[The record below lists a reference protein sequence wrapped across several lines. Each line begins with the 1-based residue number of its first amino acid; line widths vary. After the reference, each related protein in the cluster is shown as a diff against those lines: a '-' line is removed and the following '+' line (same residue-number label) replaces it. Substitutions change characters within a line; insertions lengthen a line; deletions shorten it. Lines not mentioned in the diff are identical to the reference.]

1 MRKTIT
7 QKEVNR
13 LLIFQEKAQL
23 LNKELDKIDT
33 DIQKMLGTKDEHGR
47 ILDFLNKSQDVM
59 DFLCNCGIRL
69 K

>member
-7 QKEVNR
+7 QKEVNK

-23 LNKELDKIDT
+23 LQEESVKIDT
-33 DIQKMLGTKDEHGR
+33 DIQKMLGTKDEHGY
-47 ILDFLNKSQDVM
+47 ILYFLTEGQDVM
-59 DFLCNCGIRL
+59 DFLRNCGVKL